1 MGCYY
6 AVVVDRYSNWP
17 SVFRSQGDS
26 SGSKGIISHLRQ
38 YFGKYSVPEE
48 IASDGGPEFIS
59 EQTQKF
65 FKDWQVHHRKS
76 SVAFPHSISR
86 AELAVKQVNYITQD
100 FQLQPTRGN
109 QDPDGSNAVSVLSPN
124 SMLGVRKKMTNSLS
138 SSESYVPSGPP
149 DAGRYNRFNEKEQK
163 EREKEAENWI
173 PAVLK
178 KRLDS
183 HRKQPWTSKQVIKR
197 ETFLY
202 EYAVYQK
209 DRYFIDNIKDSIAG
223 MVVRQP
229 GFLCCANGTSA
240 AGLPTGDAGVTLLTV
255 PETPWLNA
263 VNPVKK
269 ILADYLTSSN
279 VDDNTKEEI
288 INYTFENN
296 EGIFKAFIHN
306 RIFDT
311 YKGLPTYEW
320 NEEAKK
326 KYLQAASKFK
336 AASCSRNGHLI
347 TLYEHLVG
355 CDRFF
360 WRVNKVIKVVAEQT
374 IREMQEEVIDN
385 LTPVNRV
392 HVLEDELNSLKLNKD
407 EVN

>member
-138 SSESYVPSGPP
+138 SSEYYEPSGPP
-149 DAGRYNRFNEKEQK
+149 DAIQ
-163 EREKEAENWI
+163 
-173 PAVLK
+173 
-178 KRLDS
+178 
-183 HRKQPWTSKQVIKR
+183 
-197 ETFLY
+197 
-202 EYAVYQK
+202 
-209 DRYFIDNIKDSIAG
+209 
-223 MVVRQP
+223 
-229 GFLCCANGTSA
+229 
-240 AGLPTGDAGVTLLTV
+240 
-255 PETPWLNA
+255 
-263 VNPVKK
+263 
-269 ILADYLTSSN
+269 
-279 VDDNTKEEI
+279 
-288 INYTFENN
+288 
-296 EGIFKAFIHN
+296 
-306 RIFDT
+306 
-311 YKGLPTYEW
+311 
-320 NEEAKK
+320 
-326 KYLQAASKFK
+326 
-336 AASCSRNGHLI
+336 
-347 TLYEHLVG
+347 
-355 CDRFF
+355 
-360 WRVNKVIKVVAEQT
+360 
-374 IREMQEEVIDN
+374 
-385 LTPVNRV
+385 
-392 HVLEDELNSLKLNKD
+392 
-407 EVN
+407 